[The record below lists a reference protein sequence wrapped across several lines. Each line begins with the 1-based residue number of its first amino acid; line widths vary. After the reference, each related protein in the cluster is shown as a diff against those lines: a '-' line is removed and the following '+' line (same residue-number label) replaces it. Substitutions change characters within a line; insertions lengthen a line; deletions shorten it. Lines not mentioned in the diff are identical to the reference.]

1 MHSIL
6 CLYFFAWHFKLVPDN
21 PPHDGDGVFFTKAGP
36 VPDLVRSNQR
46 AVIRPADICILGAHA
61 AAPWIGVCPP
71 LPPPARGLILRHN
84 FSSSDAVGNVRVLAD
99 DVSSAAF
106 GPLNAV
112 WLSSWVVSI
121 ITGGSIHGSFYSKAR
136 WLEIALQGCSPVIAW
151 LDIYVAKLAFRR
163 KSLNFMV
170 AFVLTYFVWL
180 QWWTLQSKIYPYPH
194 LNAVPYPEGILLAAG
209 CMQGACLLFF
219 YAGQRIRVQQGPVG
233 LKKFK
238 HR

>member
-1 MHSIL
+1 MM
-6 CLYFFAWHFKLVPDN
+6 AT
-21 PPHDGDGVFFTKAGP
+21 GVFFTKAGP
-36 VPDLVRSNQR
+36 VPDLIFAFWALMLQL
-46 AVIRPADICILGAHA
+46 LGLACALLCHL
-61 AAPWIGVCPP
+61 
-71 LPPPARGLILRHN
+71 LPE
-84 FSSSDAVGNVRVLAD
+84 VGNARVLAD

-151 LDIYVAKLAFRR
+151 LDIYVAQLAFRR

-233 LKKFK
+233 PKKFK